1 MSDTRPT
8 SAHASVAGIAA
19 ARIAA
24 ARVATARV
32 AAARIAAARIAAAR
46 ITAARIT
53 VSRAVAVLFAAVALM
68 VAAVTSV
75 HAQELRVR
83 PAVLIEDDPLLGI
96 RATAEVQRDQVRI
109 GAYPRN
115 WYWAA
120 AADAPLFTSADR
132 NPETLRARFDG
143 GLQISLFRPSTPV
156 GRAPSPDD
164 PEPWNYG
171 YVALLLA
178 VGAEAPQKM
187 NTGDFTVGGAVAY
200 EHDQYHRLWFL
211 PEVRVAYDAV
221 FCVDC
226 DGSGTAGEAAD
237 AGDGNDSGWRVDGQ
251 VAWSIPAD
259 RGWVPG
265 PLRPLWL
272 RLQGRGFRSSGLEDA
287 GALRND
293 DGMWGSAELAYRC
306 DACGPVHEVYVR
318 GHGGRVPQPLR
329 EKRAVTAGVSLF
341 F

>member
-1 MSDTRPT
+1 MRVFRPQQV
-8 SAHASVAGIAA
+8 HASAATIAA
-19 ARIAA
+19 AWFAAPRAMVLLITAVIPMAA
-24 ARVATARV
+24 A
-32 AAARIAAARIAAAR
+32 
-46 ITAARIT
+46 
-53 VSRAVAVLFAAVALM
+53 S
-68 VAAVTSV
+68 TSAC
-75 HAQELRVR
+75 AQELRIR
-83 PAVLIEDDPLLGI
+83 PAVLIEDDPLFGI
-96 RATAEVQRDQVRI
+96 RATAEVHREQVRI

-115 WYWAA
+115 WYWSA
-120 AADAPLFTSADR
+120 AADAPLFTSAER

-156 GRAPSPDD
+156 GQAPSPDD

-187 NTGDFTVGGAVAY
+187 NTGDFTVGGAIAY

-226 DGSGTAGEAAD
+226 DGSDALGGAID

-251 VAWSIPAD
+251 VGWSIPAD

-265 PLRPLWL
+265 PLRPVWL
-272 RLQGRGFRSSGLEDA
+272 RLHGRGFRSSGLEDA

-293 DGMWGSAELAYRC
+293 DGMWGSAEVAYRC

-318 GHGGRVPQPLR
+318 GHGGRLPQPLR